1 MVRIAVIGAGLMGHG
16 IAQVFAQA
24 GHDVAIHDQ
33 SAQALATAHERVA
46 QNLRVMGL
54 PPDAAGRIRLR
65 DRLEDAVSDA
75 EVVFE
80 AAFEDLAVKRGVFA
94 RIEESAPPSALVA
107 TNTSV
112 MTIGD
117 VTALSRTRERML
129 GTHWWNPPHLIPLVE
144 VVQGDRTDPKA
155 VERMLALLREVGKS
169 PVHVRRDVPGFVG
182 NRLQHALWREA
193 LALVD
198 EGVCD
203 PETVDQV
210 VKTSFGLRLSMLGPI
225 ENADLVGLDLTR
237 AIHAY
242 LLPHLSRAEAPS
254 RTMEGHIEKGE
265 LGMKTGQGMREWP
278 PGTADAV
285 RSALAAHL
293 VALEAGRR
301 A

>member
-1 MVRIAVIGAGLMGHG
+1 MARIAVIGAGLMGHG

-33 SAQALATAHERVA
+33 SAQALATVRDRVA

-54 PPDAAGRIRLR
+54 PPDAAARIKLC
-65 DRLEDAVSDA
+65 DHLEDAVSDV

-80 AAFEDLAVKRGVFA
+80 AAFEDLAVKRGVFT
-94 RIEESAPPSALVA
+94 RIEESAPPGALVA

-117 VTALSRTRERML
+117 VTALSSTRERML

-144 VVQGDRTDPKA
+144 VVQGECTDPQA

-242 LLPHLSRAEAPS
+242 LLPHLSRAETPS
-254 RTMEGHIEKGE
+254 RTMDEHIEKGE

-285 RSALAAHL
+285 RSALSAHL
-293 VALEAGRR
+293 VALAAGRG